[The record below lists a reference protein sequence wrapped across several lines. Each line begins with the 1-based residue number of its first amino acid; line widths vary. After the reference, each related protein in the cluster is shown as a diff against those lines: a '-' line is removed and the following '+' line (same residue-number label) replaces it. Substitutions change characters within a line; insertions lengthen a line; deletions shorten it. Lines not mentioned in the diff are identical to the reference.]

1 MPTSRPPSRPA
12 RAALALLLAGSC
24 ANAVASGENLCP
36 AAPEFTLQQ
45 TDNFAFDPLLP
56 VRATADSVVS
66 KDGVVTLEGNTR
78 IEYQNRTL
86 NAENASYNRETGEV
100 LIDGEVSYQSNG
112 VQLSSQNANFNLI
125 DSTFA
130 TGDSDYQ
137 INLDGERAT
146 GRASSLESGPNGQ
159 FRLTDATYST
169 CPPGD
174 LSWFIEAEDILLD
187 NETGVGT
194 ATKIRLNF
202 KGVPIL
208 VVPTFSFP
216 ISQKRKTGFLAPS
229 LARSERTGIELHL
242 PWYWNIRPNLD
253 ATLTPRIMSR
263 RGVQLQSQWRYLNE
277 QGIWQFDSELL
288 RDERESAGER
298 RRSFNR
304 LRHSGSF
311 GEHWVTELDASEVS
325 DRDYFEDLG
334 DSLQI
339 TSISHL
345 ERRADLRYSDGIYS
359 FLARAQSFQTV
370 DQTIAAED
378 RPYRKLPQLRFN
390 ADWPTLRFGL
400 EADFDAELVYF
411 DRSSSVTGSRLDIYP
426 RLSWPI
432 TRPAWYVNPSV
443 TTRFT
448 QYRLNDATDGIPSDI
463 DRAFS
468 TASLEAGLFL
478 DRPVNNKGKI
488 QTLEPRLF
496 FLRVPFENQDLIP
509 EFDSVPLDFNFSQLF
524 RENRFSGSDRIAD
537 SNQLSLALTTRLID
551 LPSGREQLL
560 ASIGQIAY
568 FDDRRVTVDDAV
580 DTDKFSDFV
589 AEIEA
594 DLDNDWLLR
603 TSLQWD
609 PQENLTVRS
618 SALLTYRP
626 DQHRL
631 VNIGHR
637 RVNTGSSAE
646 TEQLDFSVLWPIRD
660 RWRFAGRWNYSIAG
674 DTSLESLV
682 GLEYQDCC
690 WSFRVA
696 ARRYIAD
703 DGSDHETNYYLQL
716 VLKGLAPLGE
726 DIGEL
731 LEAGVLGYEDEY

>member
-1 MPTSRPPSRPA
+1 M
-12 RAALALLLAGSC
+12 LLAVSS
-24 ANAVASGENLCP
+24 APTLAAGENLCP
-36 AAPEFTLQQ
+36 AAPEFELQQ
-45 TDNFAFDPLLP
+45 PGSFSFDPLLP
-56 VRATADSVVS
+56 VMATADSVVS
-66 KDGVVTLEGNTR
+66 EDGVVTLEGNTR
-78 IEYQNRTL
+78 IEYQNRVL
-86 NAENASYNRETGEV
+86 NAENASYNRDSGEV
-100 LIDGEVSYQSNG
+100 LIDGEVSYESNG
-112 VQLSSQNANFNLI
+112 VQLSTREAKFNLL

-130 TGDSDYQ
+130 TGESDYQ
-137 INLDGERAT
+137 INLGDKRAT
-146 GRASSLESGPNGQ
+146 GSASTLESTPDGQ

-174 LSWFIEAEDILLD
+174 RSWFIEAEDILLD
-187 NETGVGT
+187 NEAGVGT
-194 ATKIRLNF
+194 ANQIKLNF
-202 KGVPIL
+202 KGIPIL
-208 VVPTFSFP
+208 AVPTFSFP

-229 LARSERTGIELHL
+229 LARSESTGIELRM
-242 PWYWNIRPNLD
+242 PWYWNIRPNFD
-253 ATLTPRIMSR
+253 ATLTPRIMSQ

-277 QGIWQFDSELL
+277 QGIWQFDSEIL
-288 RDERESAGER
+288 RDEDEPSGER

-304 LRHSGSF
+304 LRHNGTF
-311 GEHWVTELDASEVS
+311 GNRWETELDASEVS

-334 DSLQI
+334 DNLQVV
-339 TSISHL
+339 SISHL
-345 ERRADLRYSDGIYS
+345 ERRADLRYSDGTYS
-359 FLARAQSFQTV
+359 FLARAQSYQTV

-378 RPYRKLPQLRFN
+378 RPYKKLPQLRFN
-390 ADWPTLRFGL
+390 ADWPDLRFGL

-411 DRSSSVTGSRLDIYP
+411 DRSDSITGSRLDIYP

-432 TRPAWYVNPSV
+432 NRTAWYVNPSI

-448 QYRLNDATDGIPSDI
+448 QYRLNNSDDGIPSDI

-478 DRPVNNKGKI
+478 DRAVNDRGKI

-496 FLRVPFENQDLIP
+496 LLRVPFENQDLIP

-537 SNQLSLALTTRLID
+537 ANQLSLALTTRLID

-568 FDDRRVTVDDAV
+568 FDDRRVTVDGEV
-580 DTDKFSDFV
+580 DSDKFSDFV

-594 DLDNDWLLR
+594 DLDNNWLLR

-609 PQENLTVRS
+609 PKENLTVRS

-626 DQHRL
+626 DSDRL
-631 VNIGHR
+631 LNIGHR

-646 TEQLDFSVLWPIRD
+646 TEQLDFSILWPIRD
-660 RWRFAGRWNYSIAG
+660 RWRVAGRWNYSIAG
-674 DTSLESLV
+674 NTSIESLV

-690 WSFRVA
+690 WSFRIA

>member
-1 MPTSRPPSRPA
+1 M
-12 RAALALLLAGSC
+12 SC
-24 ANAVASGENLCP
+24 ANAFAAGENLCP
-36 AAPEFTLQQ
+36 APPAFTLQQ
-45 TDNFAFDPLLP
+45 SDNFGFDPSLP
-56 VRATADSVVS
+56 VTATADSVES

-78 IEYQNRTL
+78 IEYQNRVL
-86 NAENASYNRETGEV
+86 NAENASYNRESGEV
-100 LIDGEVSYQSNG
+100 LIDGEVSFESNG
-112 VQLSSQNANFNLI
+112 VKLSSQNANFNLLE
-125 DSTFA
+125 STFA
-130 TGDSDYQ
+130 TGESEYQ
-137 INLDGERAT
+137 INLGDKRAT
-146 GRASSLESGPNGQ
+146 GRASSLESTPDGQ
-159 FRLTDATYST
+159 FRLTNATYST

-174 LSWFIEAEDILLD
+174 LSWFIEADDIVLD

-194 ATKIRLNF
+194 ANKIRLNF

-229 LARSERTGIELHL
+229 LARSESTGVELHT

-253 ATLTPRIMSR
+253 ATITPRFMSR

-277 QGIWQFDSELL
+277 QGIWQFDSEIL
-288 RDERESAGER
+288 RDEEEPSGER

-304 LRHSGSF
+304 LRHNGSF
-311 GEHWVTELDASEVS
+311 GERWTTELDASEVS

-334 DSLQI
+334 DSLQVV
-339 TSISHL
+339 SISHL
-345 ERRADLRYSDGIYS
+345 ERRADLRYSDGTYS

-370 DQTIAAED
+370 DRTIAAED

-390 ADWPTLRFGL
+390 ADWPSLRYGL

-411 DRSSSVTGSRLDIYP
+411 DRSASVTGSRLDIFP

-432 TRPAWYVNPSV
+432 NRTAWYVNPSI

-448 QYRLNDATDGIPSDI
+448 QYRLNNADDGVPSNI
-463 DRAFS
+463 DRALS

-478 DRPVNNKGKI
+478 DRPVNDRGKI
-488 QTLEPRLF
+488 LTLEPRIFL
-496 FLRVPFENQDLIP
+496 LRVPFENQDLIP

-524 RENRFSGSDRIAD
+524 RENRFSGSDRIGDAD
-537 SNQLSLALTTRLID
+537 QLSLALTTRLID
-551 LPSGREQLL
+551 PSSGREQLL

-568 FDDRRVTVDDAV
+568 FEDRRVTVDGEV

-609 PQENLTVRS
+609 PDENLTVRS

-626 DQHRL
+626 GPERVL
-631 VNIGHR
+631 NIGHR

-660 RWRFAGRWNYSIAG
+660 SWRFAGRWNYSIAG
-674 DTSLESLV
+674 NTSIESLI

-696 ARRYIAD
+696 ARRYISD

-731 LEAGVLGYEDEY
+731 LSASVLGYEDEY